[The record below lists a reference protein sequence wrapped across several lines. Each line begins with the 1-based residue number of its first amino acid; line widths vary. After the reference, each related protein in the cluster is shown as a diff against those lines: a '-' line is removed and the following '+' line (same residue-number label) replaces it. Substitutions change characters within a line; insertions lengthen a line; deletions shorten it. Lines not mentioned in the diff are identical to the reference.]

1 MDAIALVDGTGR
13 WWNKD
18 YEQDMAQSFCS
29 QMRWSFRGN
38 PNYRRGP
45 SDEGYRFLEKAVE
58 AVHLLHV
65 ARGLGATRLFL
76 AGYSRGAAVALEAA
90 ELLSLRG
97 VQVDGL
103 FLFDP
108 VARVP
113 TDPVTGVPITCVK
126 SIPQNVRFSRAA
138 HRSLDPGIVKKYEG
152 VLNDSLYNLKLPG
165 LRRSGNPIRPEFGTF
180 KVNPC
185 GIGDHQTKTFK
196 GSHGALGGVGWAD
209 VKPEDEACQQA
220 VASWMNSAFSSLS
233 LSMRIH
239 APPLTARFKP

>member
-18 YEQDMAQSFCS
+18 YDQDMAQSFCT

-58 AVHLLHV
+58 AVYLLHV
-65 ARGLGATRLFL
+65 ARMLGATRLFL

-113 TDPVTGVPITCVK
+113 FDPVTRIPTTCVK
-126 SIPQNVRFSRAA
+126 SIPQNVRFSRTA
-138 HRSLDPGIVKKYEG
+138 HRSLKQTIVKKYEG
-152 VLNDSLYNLKLPG
+152 VLHDSLYNLNLPIFRG
-165 LRRSGNPIRPEFGTF
+165 RGNPIRPEFGTF

-185 GIGDHQTKTFK
+185 GIGNHLTETFE

-209 VKPEDEACQQA
+209 VKEDSDCQQA
-220 VASWMNSAFSSLS
+220 VATWMNRAFSSLS

-239 APPLTARFKP
+239 APPLSARF